1 MRVLGHVGWSIDM
14 RLAHHLLRHSSGVFH
29 FRLVVPADLRAAVG
43 LRIIKK
49 SLRTRDPAVA
59 RMWAYVLGARYAQF
73 FAAARGQSPM
83 DKARKDRPRPV
94 VLPTGPGNEVLDYA
108 CQIGDFRIEANGA
121 EDHARAMEAMREMA
135 ALMAQQPPAVVAPP
149 VVLPATPAPP
159 AHRLSRPIGKAA
171 EQWLRSI
178 RADTLKKTLTIKAA
192 AVEGFA
198 KHFGVDRMVH
208 EVARE
213 DIHAWVEALRLSGL
227 QTPTLVNK
235 TSYLRGFLEWA
246 AQAGYYPRFPKDQ
259 NPAAGHVVFRKR
271 EKVKRR
277 AHGFKAFTQEQIQKL
292 YAPGVLAKMSE
303 GARWGA
309 AIGLYTGARVS
320 EVGQLALADFTT
332 VDEVPCL
339 TITDDGEGQS
349 IKNEASRRTIPLHP
363 DLLALGLMERVEK
376 LREAGEKRLFP
387 KVKIGA
393 VNGAGNWLSKAFTR
407 HIESVGIEQPAK
419 GKFGFHSLRKTAI
432 QTMKSA
438 KVPLEWRCAYV
449 GHELDEEHV
458 ETYSG
463 DYLPTDMLASVAPG
477 LGWNLV
483 LPDIRKVLW
492 SE

>member
-1 MRVLGHVGWSIDM
+1 M
-14 RLAHHLLRHSSGVFH
+14 RLPHHLLRHSSGVFH
-29 FRLVVPADLRAAVG
+29 FRLVVPADLRAAIG

-59 RMWAYVLGARYAQF
+59 RVWAYVLGARYAQA
-73 FAAARGQSPM
+73 FASVRQGMPM
-83 DKARKDRPRPV
+83 DKARKDRPRVV

-108 CQIGDFRIEANGA
+108 CQVGNVRIEANGP

-149 VVLPATPAPP
+149 VVLPVGPTPP

-178 RADTLKKTLTIKAA
+178 RADTLKKTLTIKAS

-198 KHFGVDRMVH
+198 KHFGTDRMLH

-235 TSYLRGFLEWA
+235 CSYLRGFFDWA
-246 AQAGYYPRFPKDQ
+246 AQAGYYPKFPKDE
-259 NPAAGHVVFRKR
+259 NPAMGHVVFRKR

-277 AHGFKAFTQEQIQKL
+277 AHGFKAFTQDQIQKL
-292 YAPGVLAKMSE
+292 YAPEALGELSE

-309 AIGLYTGARVS
+309 LIGLYTGARVS
-320 EVGQLALADFTT
+320 EVGQLSLADFAD

-339 TITDDGEGQS
+339 TITDEGEGQS
-349 IKNEASRRTIPLHP
+349 IKNEASRRTIPLHA
-363 DLLALGLMERVEK
+363 DLLALGLMERVET
-376 LREAGEKRLFP
+376 LRKAGEKRLFP
-387 KVKIGA
+387 KVKVGA

-407 HIESVGIEQPAK
+407 HLGAVGIEQPAK
-419 GKFGFHSLRKTAI
+419 GKYGFHSLRKTAI

-458 ETYSG
+458 EAYSG
-463 DYLPTDMLASVAPG
+463 EYEPKEMLGVVASG
-477 LGWNLV
+477 LGWGLV

-492 SE
+492 NE